1 MAAIRL
7 SLCLFLVIVLVWL
20 APSVALGGPI
30 KRKAA
35 GECTI
40 TRPDGFKEP
49 GTKNDKG
56 ECCSAFYA
64 DDCIPPA
71 SGQEKGATFYGSNK
85 H

>member
-1 MAAIRL
+1 MSAIRF
-7 SLCLFLVIVLVWL
+7 SLCLFLVTVLVWL
-20 APSVALGGPI
+20 APSVALGAPI

-64 DDCIPPA
+64 DDCVRQGSVEEPP
-71 SGQEKGATFYGSNK
+71 KRK
-85 H
+85 